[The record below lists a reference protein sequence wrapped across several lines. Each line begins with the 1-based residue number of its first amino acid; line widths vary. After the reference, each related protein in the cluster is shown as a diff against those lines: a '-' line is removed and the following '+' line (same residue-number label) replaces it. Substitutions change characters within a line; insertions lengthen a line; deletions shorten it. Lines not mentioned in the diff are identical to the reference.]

1 MLNERVCFI
10 ETKLEDLSTMRETLD
25 KPTVA
30 ILANYPARTAAESRT
45 YIFML
50 NVLKEQLEL
59 INKKQ

>member
-30 ILANYPARTAAESRT
+30 ILANYPARTAAD
-45 YIFML
+45 
-50 NVLKEQLEL
+50 QEL
-59 INKKQ
+59 IYLCSMYSKNSWS